1 MSEFTVCIKNFPF
14 KRVLNPSTIY
24 YIIFIMT
31 EIWVKLNNN
40 ANRGDTIVEISN
52 TGLMKCKNGII
63 KPIPLRQA
71 TYYNG
76 KLTLIS
82 RILAITFIPN
92 PENKPQVDHITH
104 NPENMNVNDIRNLR
118 WCTNK
123 ENSNFPESIENKRKA
138 KLGTTLTEEH
148 KNNISKAVKGKDYLK
163 YWQGKKM
170 SNETKQKMSESAK
183 RGWIKRKARKKAK
196 D

>member
-1 MSEFTVCIKNFPF
+1 
-14 KRVLNPSTIY
+14 
-24 YIIFIMT
+24 MT
-31 EIWVKLNNN
+31 EIWIKLNNN
-40 ANRGDTIVEISN
+40 ANRGDTIIEISN
-52 TGLMKCKNGII
+52 TGLMKCKNGTI
-63 KPIPLRQA
+63 KPIPLRQS

-123 ENSNFPESIENKRKA
+123 ENSNFPEGIENKRKV
-138 KLGTTLTEEH
+138 KLGKHHTLEH
-148 KNNISKAVKGKDYLK
+148 NKHISESMKGNPKLAVWKNKTMPDNVRK
-163 YWQGKKM
+163 
-170 SNETKQKMSESAK
+170 KMSESAK
-183 RGWIKRKARKKAK
+183 RGWEKRREKNKKTK
-196 D
+196 ENP